1 MLYSATNKGNI
12 TIQIEK
18 PLTGQK
24 EKPFLTKERGKITF
38 MHGLHKPQ
46 CPK

>member
-1 MLYSATNKGNI
+1 MLYSVTNKGNI

-24 EKPFLTKERGKITF
+24 EKALSNKGKGKDNFHARLAQATV
-38 MHGLHKPQ
+38 P
-46 CPK
+46 